1 MLRMS
6 QVRDLNKGDN
16 SYKRKLAT
24 RLIILSLSAFF
35 ISQVIPT
42 LAEEQD
48 PATEVTEELS
58 PSAETEAASEPE
70 ASETT
75 TAPSSD
81 QSASPTATPT
91 ASPSPS
97 PSVYPARP
105 SQSQGMVIK
114 VPNEISVDPRAQ
126 IVRIPRI
133 EISGPAYLLVC
144 VNTVNT
150 VIDVLTIGAPDNANA
165 TNLFIQGDISST
177 VTISAPTLLVNNVFN
192 ASGGAKIS
200 ALGRS
205 LAGQQIQ
212 IGFLAIDKQADD
224 SSLCPEISPENRR
237 VISIKGLGVGIG
249 MKKGE
254 VKLKR

>member
-48 PATEVTEELS
+48 AASEITEEIS
-58 PSAETEAASEPE
+58 AGAETEAASEHQ
-70 ASETT
+70 S
-75 TAPSSD
+75 PSP
-81 QSASPTATPT
+81 AAT
-91 ASPSPS
+91 PSPS
-97 PSVYPARP
+97 PSREIFPARP
-105 SQSQGMVIK
+105 AQAQGMSIK

-133 EISGPAYLLVC
+133 EISGPEYLLVC
-144 VNTVNT
+144 VNTINT

-177 VTISAPTLLVNNVFN
+177 LTISAPTVLVNTVFN

-212 IGFLAIDKQADD
+212 IGFLAIDKQADG
-224 SSLCPEISPENRR
+224 SSLCPKISAENRR

-254 VKLKR
+254 VTLKR

>member
-48 PATEVTEELS
+48 AASEITEEIS
-58 PSAETEAASEPE
+58 AGAETEAASEPE
-70 ASETT
+70 TSETT
-75 TAPSSD
+75 TAPSEN
-81 QSASPTATPT
+81 QSPSPAAT
-91 ASPSPS
+91 PSPS
-97 PSVYPARP
+97 PSREIFPARP
-105 SQSQGMVIK
+105 AQAQGMSIK

-133 EISGPAYLLVC
+133 EISGPEYLLVC
-144 VNTVNT
+144 VNTINT

-177 VTISAPTLLVNNVFN
+177 LTISAPTVLVNTVFN

-212 IGFLAIDKQADD
+212 IGFLAIDKQADG
-224 SSLCPEISPENRR
+224 SSLCPKISAENRR

-254 VKLKR
+254 VTLKR

>member
-48 PATEVTEELS
+48 AASEITEQLAPE
-58 PSAETEAASEPE
+58 AEPEAASGPE
-70 ASETT
+70 SSETA
-75 TAPSSD
+75 TAPSQD
-81 QSASPTATPT
+81 QSAATPT
-91 ASPSPS
+91 PSPS
-97 PSVYPARP
+97 PSQKIFPARP
-105 SQSQGMVIK
+105 AQAQGIAIK
-114 VPNEISVDPRAQ
+114 VPSEISVDPRAQ

-133 EISGPAYLLVC
+133 EISGPEYLLVC
-144 VNTVNT
+144 INTINT

-177 VTISAPTLLVNNVFN
+177 LTVSAPTVLVNTVFN

-224 SSLCPEISPENRR
+224 SSLCPQISAENRR

-254 VKLKR
+254 VTLKR

>member
-48 PATEVTEELS
+48 AASEITEEIS
-58 PSAETEAASEPE
+58 SGAETESAPEPE

-75 TAPSSD
+75 TAPSEN
-81 QSASPTATPT
+81 QSPSPAAT
-91 ASPSPS
+91 PSPS
-97 PSVYPARP
+97 PSREVFPARP
-105 SQSQGMVIK
+105 AQAQGMFIK

-133 EISGPAYLLVC
+133 EISGPEYLLVC
-144 VNTVNT
+144 VNTINT

-177 VTISAPTLLVNNVFN
+177 LTISAPTVLVNTVFN

-212 IGFLAIDKQADD
+212 IGFLAIDKQADG
-224 SSLCPEISPENRR
+224 SSLCPKISAENRR

-254 VKLKR
+254 VTLKR

>member
-35 ISQVIPT
+35 IAQVIPT

-48 PATEVTEELS
+48 QAVELTDQLA
-58 PSAETEAASEPE
+58 PSAETE
-70 ASETT
+70 
-75 TAPSSD
+75 
-81 QSASPTATPT
+81 TPT
-91 ASPSPS
+91 APATSETPTAPAQESSPTPADTPSPSPS
-97 PSVYPARP
+97 PEIYPARP
-105 SQSQGMVIK
+105 AQSQGMVIK
-114 VPNEISVDPRAQ
+114 VPGEISVDPRAQ

-133 EISGPAYLLVC
+133 EISGPEYLLVC
-144 VNTVNT
+144 VNTLNT

-165 TNLFIQGDISST
+165 TNLFIQGDLSST
-177 VTISAPTLLVNNVFN
+177 LTISAPAVLVNTVFN

-224 SSLCPEISPENRR
+224 SSLCPKIVSENRR
-237 VISIKGLGVGIG
+237 VISFKGLGVGIG

-254 VKLKR
+254 VTLKR